1 MARRQGKK
9 ESSNDNNNNSDGDA
23 VGINWKV
30 AEPYAYIGKQK
41 WQLKEG
47 GLSQSRVESL
57 LKLASET
64 TEYNKQPHTE
74 LEIYKFKNQQ
84 AKKVLDS
91 TLVKFSWIKSA
102 EDPEIGPALLFELA
116 GEIKDFL
123 IHGGKLGRQRLQTRL
138 NLTRQ
143 ISSNISRSARR

>member
-1 MARRQGKK
+1 MVKSNK
-9 ESSNDNNNNSDGDA
+9 EEDES
-23 VGINWKV
+23 VGINWKTV
-30 AEPYAYIGKQK
+30 IPYAYIGKKK

-47 GLSQSRVESL
+47 GLSQSRVEAL
-57 LKLASET
+57 LKLATET
-64 TEYNKQPHTE
+64 TEYNKAPHTE

-91 TLVKFSWIKSA
+91 TLVKFSWLKSA

-143 ISSNISRSARR
+143 ISSGISRTTRR

>member
-1 MARRQGKK
+1 MAKSPPQ
-9 ESSNDNNNNSDGDA
+9 EEENN

-30 AEPYAYIGKQK
+30 VSPYAYVGKKK

-47 GLSQSRVESL
+47 GLAQSKVEAL
-57 LKLASET
+57 LKLATET

-74 LEIYKFKNQQ
+74 LEIYQFKNRQ

-91 TLVKFSWIKSA
+91 TLMKFSWIKSA
-102 EDPEIGPALLFELA
+102 EDAEIGPALLFELA

-143 ISSNISRSARR
+143 ISSGISRNARR